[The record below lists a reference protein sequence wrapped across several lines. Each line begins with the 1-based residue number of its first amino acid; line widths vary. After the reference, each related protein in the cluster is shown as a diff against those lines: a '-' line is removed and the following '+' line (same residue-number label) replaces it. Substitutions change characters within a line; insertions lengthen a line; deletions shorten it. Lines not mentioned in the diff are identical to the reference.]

1 MPRDVAYGI
10 MGAVDPKGLEER
22 KPNKKNK
29 TKQNQGKFESPG
41 ANFVFSLDGHDKLM
55 GYQNSTFPLA
65 VYGCM
70 DTCNCKIMWMH
81 AWTTNSNPA
90 LPAFWYTRYLEETHV
105 LAMSLRLDEGTQ
117 TTTIGSISRLPVK
130 KSDGLYCRR
139 CSRFS
144 NLWLFNIK

>member
-41 ANFVFSLDGHDKLM
+41 ANFVFSPDGHDKLM

-70 DTCNCKIMWMH
+70 QLQD
-81 AWTTNSNPA
+81 
-90 LPAFWYTRYLEETHV
+90 HV
-105 LAMSLRLDEGTQ
+105 DACMD
-117 TTTIGSISRLPVK
+117 
-130 KSDGLYCRR
+130 
-139 CSRFS
+139 
-144 NLWLFNIK
+144 N